1 MKKIKIIPIL
11 LIVFMTSFGKAQKVN
26 HDDVILPSVM
36 IIPRVNEG
44 QDIRKMVDLSPD
56 VRVGMA
62 AVNDAFTNYGFDTKD
77 FESAFKKLMREM
89 EVNPCDQC
97 GMVELLFNS
106 AAADV
111 LVEVDFQY
119 VPSAAGNKVRLI
131 VEANHYSTALSVASE
146 ICESNMM
153 YVEDRGAL
161 AQAALK
167 KTKFRDAA
175 GTRFSCA
182 DEFMKEL
189 IRFQKKLCIK
199 GAVADLQFKIG
210 SDSEYTMD
218 SRVEYADDERLKY
231 VLEDWLEEN
240 AFKGG
245 YKIANQTD
253 YQMMVEE
260 YRYPCTM
267 RDSKIERQLDRF
279 FDDLEMEVSFKRDRG
294 ALYVTIE

>member
-1 MKKIKIIPIL
+1 MKKAIFIHCL
-11 LIVFMTSFGKAQKVN
+11 LALCICLPTMAQKVA

-36 IIPRVNEG
+36 IIPRVKEG
-44 QDIRKMVDLSPD
+44 QDIRTLVDISPSI
-56 VRVGMA
+56 RVGMA

-111 LVEVDFQY
+111 LVEVDLQY
-119 VPSAAGNKVRLI
+119 VPSAAGNKARLI

-146 ICESNMM
+146 ICESNMF
-153 YVEDRGAL
+153 YTEDIGAL
-161 AQAALK
+161 TQSALK
-167 KTKFRDAA
+167 KTKFTDAA

-199 GAVADLQFKIG
+199 GAVAELQFKIG

-218 SRVEYADDERLKY
+218 SRIEYADDERLKY
-231 VLEDWLEEN
+231 VLEDWMEEN

-260 YRYPCTM
+260 YRYPCDM

-279 FDDLEMEVSFKRDRG
+279 FDDLGMEVSFKRDRG

>member
-1 MKKIKIIPIL
+1 MKNINYIVCFLAL
-11 LIVFMTSFGKAQKVN
+11 LMSLPVMAQKVE
-26 HDDVILPSVM
+26 HDNVILPSVM
-36 IIPRVNEG
+36 IIPRVKEG
-44 QDIRKMVDLSPD
+44 QDIRTLVDLSPSI
-56 VRVGMA
+56 RVGMA

-111 LVEVDFQY
+111 LVEVDLQY
-119 VPSAAGNKVRLI
+119 ITSAAGNKARLI

-146 ICESNMM
+146 ICESNMF
-153 YVEDRGAL
+153 YTEDIGAL
-161 AQAALK
+161 TQSALK
-167 KTKFRDAA
+167 KTKFTDAA
-175 GTRFSCA
+175 GNRFSCA

-218 SRVEYADDERLKY
+218 SRIEYADDERLKY
-231 VLEDWLEEN
+231 VLEDWMEEN

-253 YQMMVEE
+253 FQMMVEE
-260 YRYPCTM
+260 YRYPCDM

-279 FDDLEMEVSFKRDRG
+279 FNDLEMEVSFKRDRG

>member
-1 MKKIKIIPIL
+1 MKIKQFFLSL
-11 LIVFMTSFGKAQKVN
+11 LTALMAMPGIAQKVE

-36 IIPRVNEG
+36 IVPRVKEG
-44 QDIRKMVDLSPD
+44 QDIRTLVDLSPD
-56 VRVGMA
+56 IRVGMA
-62 AVNDAFTNYGFDTKD
+62 AVNDAFTDYGFQTKD

-111 LVEVDFQY
+111 LVEVDLQY
-119 VPSAAGNKVRLI
+119 VNSGAGNKVRLI
-131 VEANHYSTALSVASE
+131 VEANHYSSALSVASE
-146 ICESNMM
+146 ICESNMF
-153 YVEDRGAL
+153 YTRDTGAL
-161 AQAALK
+161 AQSALK
-167 KTKFRDAA
+167 KTKFTDNN

-182 DEFMKEL
+182 DEFMKEI
-189 IRFQKKLCIK
+189 IRFIKNSCIK

-210 SDSEYTMD
+210 NDSEYTMD
-218 SRVEYADDERLKY
+218 SRLEYADDEKLKY
-231 VLEDWLEEN
+231 VLEDWMEDT

-260 YRYPCTM
+260 YRYPCDM

-279 FDDLEMEVSFKRDRG
+279 FDDLGMEVSFKRDRG